1 MSADELFANLF
12 GGGGGDFGFGG
23 GGFYGGPPP
32 QRPRKGENMKYP
44 LSVSLEDLYKG
55 KHTKLAL
62 EKNVIC
68 SNCDG

>member
-1 MSADELFANLF
+1 
-12 GGGGGDFGFGG
+12 
-23 GGFYGGPPP
+23 
-32 QRPRKGENMKYP
+32 MKYP
-44 LSVSLEDLYKG
+44 LSVSLEDLYMG